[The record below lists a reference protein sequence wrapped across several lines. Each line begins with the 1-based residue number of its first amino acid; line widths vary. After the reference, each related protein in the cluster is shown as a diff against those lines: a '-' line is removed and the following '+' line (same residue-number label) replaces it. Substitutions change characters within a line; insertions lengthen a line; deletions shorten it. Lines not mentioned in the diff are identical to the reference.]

1 VVRRSRHRRNRWT
14 NQRSREFETRG
25 SGTLFHQPGTV
36 PPKRGLARDCWR
48 RLAGFSRSVVGGV
61 TGDGVLRNTFYT
73 PVTSSP
79 TTKPLRGARNARL
92 PQAIARGRASYIYT
106 HLHPPLVYR
115 GSIWHGMQRLSVYKV
130 QAPQRPVYSIL
141 KPLSAATTDDY
152 DVTRSTPQPKPQDY
166 RRDGKRCCSGRLPAA
181 GDRPLLRQTIIRI
194 TYRSARPA
202 TRHHFFSK

>member
-1 VVRRSRHRRNRWT
+1 
-14 NQRSREFETRG
+14 
-25 SGTLFHQPGTV
+25 
-36 PPKRGLARDCWR
+36 
-48 RLAGFSRSVVGGV
+48 
-61 TGDGVLRNTFYT
+61 
-73 PVTSSP
+73 
-79 TTKPLRGARNARL
+79 
-92 PQAIARGRASYIYT
+92 
-106 HLHPPLVYR
+106 
-115 GSIWHGMQRLSVYKV
+115 MQRLSVYKV

-202 TRHHFFSK
+202 TRHHFFSNTVNQSVYPYLYKHLQLTITIPVSSSTSCDQCFGTMRGVKTWLRTTKVEDRLLVH